1 MGFPLPEKLSAEP
14 MNPDKHRKYDRHFPY
29 DPKGTFA
36 MNENI
41 EKKDFCL
48 YPLKL
53 KALDS
58 ALGLPAAK
66 RGVQAETTDNQSFTI
81 PGSYFMGSF
90 TLHSYAPR
98 IIASSLLPFRD
109 NTGVE

>member
-1 MGFPLPEKLSAEP
+1 M
-14 MNPDKHRKYDRHFPY
+14 RYR
-29 DPKGTFA
+29 
-36 MNENI
+36 
-41 EKKDFCL
+41 KKDFDL

-58 ALGLPAAK
+58 AGTEAPQNA
-66 RGVQAETTDNQSFTI
+66 RVQAETTDNQSFTI

-98 IIASSLLPFRD
+98 IIASSLLAFGD